1 MKNRLHQESYA
12 RSCQKIEELKRRCNQ
27 EENTKK
33 TTKNGRISCAA
44 WSGITNSESILL
56 RSSLTEQFW
65 QNHVPHQALITS
77 SSRKPTLEVGMLRN
91 TRVNTS
97 NSWKRFWSS
106 TCSTGSWWII
116 QLFKKFGNTMRNR
129 WWFQGFWEKKSLTKV
144 GAKNHCNQLGLVQE
158 ETLAVFY
165 TGMPRETVRTTR
177 NEVGTQEI
185 LTWSKHTLQY
195 RKWRNRLTKKAWT
208 VWRPV
213 LWLKL
218 KNPLSIANKMK
229 DIVMWLSTSFRV
241 SWLQAWKQMHL
252 WLSLPLLTSWWW
264 EQLQRGK
271 RRRRYSRSSSN
282 SEEKKRP
289 R

>member
-1 MKNRLHQESYA
+1 
-12 RSCQKIEELKRRCNQ
+12 
-27 EENTKK
+27 
-33 TTKNGRISCAA
+33 
-44 WSGITNSESILL
+44 
-56 RSSLTEQFW
+56 
-65 QNHVPHQALITS
+65 
-77 SSRKPTLEVGMLRN
+77 
-91 TRVNTS
+91 
-97 NSWKRFWSS
+97 
-106 TCSTGSWWII
+106 
-116 QLFKKFGNTMRNR
+116 MRNR
-129 WWFQGFWEKKSLTKV
+129 WWFQGFWEKKSLTIV

-252 WLSLPLLTSWWW
+252 WLSLLLLTSWWW
-264 EQLQRGK
+264 EQLQRENEEEGTQGAVPIPRKKTSKVMYLKTQIQWILFYGK
-271 RRRRYSRSSSN
+271 LAHHEILRMHLVRNWGHLTTSRLWQQSSVELGDKTCELKPNIKLQFILLWTRSRQRSSYVYCVDLSSDTMDTLRSN
-282 SEEKKRP
+282 PPCATYRDRRKYK
-289 R
+289 